1 VATVQ
6 NRSRFRVTVRHHP
19 SLTREFSYNR
29 LAEVKVYMAE
39 LRERGL
45 KPRVDQ
51 LADHFE
57 VRIRQRGYPPLSITC
72 ASEVEAEAFV
82 RKVEEEHSRG
92 LFVDYTK
99 AHNVTLAE
107 LLVRFLL
114 DESSRRRSCEL
125 ERYKM
130 EGWLADSGPAG
141 ERLLVRYRDEL
152 RRRNQPVRPAKFQM
166 RDSATHIAWIHKRLT
181 AVTTEDIDIFM
192 RDRLEDVAPGT
203 VDRELDILSSV
214 FNVVTKVWG
223 YRLQENPMTGVRRP
237 RYFNERD
244 RRLVGD
250 EEQRLLAAARAE
262 DHARCAEA
270 HLQRLVDSA
279 VEGLSFTSVSA
290 RKKVRAA
297 RSAELRAHAATT
309 CRVVPLMEAFVQFQ
323 LMAGPRRGETLDLT
337 WARLDFDA
345 QTAFIPL
352 TKNGRPRKLSLRS
365 DLLDLLE
372 RLPRTDGRVFPIGVD
387 ALAAAWKRI
396 CVTAGVEDLHIH
408 DLRHEAISRVAELG
422 DGTPG
427 SGFGLVELQAFS
439 GHRDTRML
447 LRYAHLCASRMARR
461 LDEAFAKAPV
471 HKGRRRLG
479 GGSEVKVANL
489 TAETLVDTATGTRK
503 AADAPVESTAPLGSP
518 SPTDTLRQNVITLP
532 LRR

>member
-1 VATVQ
+1 
-6 NRSRFRVTVRHHP
+6 
-19 SLTREFSYNR
+19 
-29 LAEVKVYMAE
+29 
-39 LRERGL
+39 
-45 KPRVDQ
+45 
-51 LADHFE
+51 
-57 VRIRQRGYPPLSITC
+57 
-72 ASEVEAEAFV
+72 
-82 RKVEEEHSRG
+82 
-92 LFVDYTK
+92 
-99 AHNVTLAE
+99 
-107 LLVRFLL
+107 
-114 DESSRRRSCEL
+114 
-125 ERYKM
+125 
-130 EGWLADSGPAG
+130 
-141 ERLLVRYRDEL
+141 
-152 RRRNQPVRPAKFQM
+152 
-166 RDSATHIAWIHKRLT
+166 
-181 AVTTEDIDIFM
+181 
-192 RDRLEDVAPGT
+192 
-203 VDRELDILSSV
+203 
-214 FNVVTKVWG
+214 
-223 YRLQENPMTGVRRP
+223 
-237 RYFNERD
+237 
-244 RRLVGD
+244 
-250 EEQRLLAAARAE
+250 
-262 DHARCAEA
+262 
-270 HLQRLVDSA
+270 
-279 VEGLSFTSVSA
+279 
-290 RKKVRAA
+290 
-297 RSAELRAHAATT
+297 
-309 CRVVPLMEAFVQFQ
+309 MEAFVQFQ

-352 TKNGRPRKLSLRS
+352 TKNGRTRKLSLRS